1 MLLFHLHSGSVLL
14 ALFAVYDEISFTKFS
29 PFFGYDFRTTFVDG
43 LLNIFALYFITYYYF
58 FMPLLKN
65 SFNFKKITII
75 SYISSWALLFLT
87 VLSISSIFS
96 MSDSY
101 EPLNS
106 LYLLTRKIELGDF
119 LQRLDALFIL
129 LWLVSV
135 FCYLSVSIF
144 MINRMLQKI
153 INIQNQKMLTFPVT
167 SIFFGLCLLPF
178 NTEIS
183 RFIEN
188 TVYRYLIIVLIFVVC
203 FIILIAANI
212 KFKFKKGKI
221 NG

>member
-1 MLLFHLHSGSVLL
+1 MLLFHLLFGSVLL
-14 ALFAVYDEISFTKFS
+14 ALFAVYDEISLTRFS
-29 PFFGYDFRTTFVDG
+29 PFFGYDFKTTFVDG
-43 LLNIFALYFITYYYF
+43 LLNIFSLYFITYYYF
-58 FMPLLKN
+58 LKPLLKN
-65 SFNFKKITII
+65 SFHFKKITLI
-75 SYISSWALLFLT
+75 SYIASWILLFLT
-87 VLSISSIFS
+87 VLSISSVFS
-96 MSDSY
+96 MSYSA

-106 LYLLTRKIELGDF
+106 LYLLSRKIELGNF

-144 MINRMLQKI
+144 MITRMLQKI
-153 INIQNQKMLTFPVT
+153 TNVQNQKMLSFSVI

-183 RFIEN
+183 HFIEN
-188 TVYRYLIIVLIFVVC
+188 TIYRYLITGTIFVIC

-212 KFKFKKGKI
+212 KFKFKKGKT
-221 NG
+221 NA